1 MIISH
6 KYKFIFIRTLKT
18 ASTSIENQ
26 LYDFL
31 DQGDVCS
38 GLVEGNLVE
47 GLPAKPP
54 LNSKGFYNPFCD
66 CDARLSFKENVSLAL
81 TNSNR
86 SRRRLK
92 FHRPHMEAWM
102 IKNRLP
108 ASIWDSYFKF
118 CFERNPFDKTVS
130 RYFHKK
136 KEGKTFTF
144 QQYVSEERLPVNYP
158 IYTGRFDPDQI
169 IVDYVG
175 RFEDLTGSLDFIAKK
190 TGLPFEGEMKYSLK
204 SNFRPPKLDYR
215 EVVDPESRQ
224 IIERVFERELRF
236 HNYSF

>member
-31 DQGDVCS
+31 DKGDICS

-54 LNSKGFYNPFCD
+54 LNSHGYFNPFCD
-66 CDARLSFKENVSLAL
+66 SSDKLSILENLSLAL
-81 TNSNR
+81 TNFSR
-86 SRRRLK
+86 SRRKLK

-102 IKNRLP
+102 IKNRLTP
-108 ASIWDSYFKF
+108 EIWNSYFKF

-130 RYFHKK
+130 RYFQKI
-136 KEGKTFTF
+136 KEGEKFTF
-144 QQYVSEERLPVNYP
+144 KEYVNAERLPVNYP
-158 IYTGRFDPDQI
+158 IYTDRYDPDKI

-175 RFEDLTGSLDFIAKK
+175 HFENLNAELGFIAEK
-190 TGLPFEGEMKYSLK
+190 TGLPFEGKIQYNLK

-215 EVVDPESRQ
+215 EIVDPESRQ